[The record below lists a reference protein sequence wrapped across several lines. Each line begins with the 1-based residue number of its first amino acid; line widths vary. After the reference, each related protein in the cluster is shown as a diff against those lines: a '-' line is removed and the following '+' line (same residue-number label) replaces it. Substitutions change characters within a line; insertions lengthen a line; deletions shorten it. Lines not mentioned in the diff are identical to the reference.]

1 MIRRLSAAGFGAINN
16 SHARQ
21 AQGLSRRDIAISL
34 IVSAVLPPILLLAAW
49 KSKSFRQRHLLLTL
63 FVGWYAMSL
72 PIAYDPLGVGSD
84 GVRHLLAVYV
94 DADV

>member
-1 MIRRLSAAGFGAINN
+1 MRRLSAAGVGSLNPA
-16 SHARQ
+16 SEGRTH
-21 AQGLSRRDIAISL
+21 GLSRRDIAISL

-84 GVRHLLAVYV
+84 GVRHGNPPEK
-94 DADV
+94 